1 MTEYDGKVAFRPAAV
16 NWRNRPEDV
25 DLIVDVVRELGAR
38 FSVRLT
44 STPYT
49 RMTTT
54 YGGVLA
60 SSRAVYA
67 WEKRAEISG
76 VS

>member
-1 MTEYDGKVAFRPAAV
+1 MTVAFREAALV
-16 NWRNRPEDV
+16 YLV
-25 DLIVDVVRELGAR
+25 
-38 FSVRLT
+38 
-44 STPYT
+44 
-49 RMTTT
+49 TTT

-60 SSRAVYA
+60 SSRAVIA

>member
-1 MTEYDGKVAFRPAAV
+1 MTR
-16 NWRNRPEDV
+16 
-25 DLIVDVVRELGAR
+25 ILG
-38 FSVRLT
+38 RLT
-44 STPYT
+44 TA
-49 RMTTT
+49 

-76 VS
+76 VSLNAGTNTSANDEYALAA

>member
-1 MTEYDGKVAFRPAAV
+1 MTRILAA
-16 NWRNRPEDV
+16 
-25 DLIVDVVRELGAR
+25 
-38 FSVRLT
+38 
-44 STPYT
+44 
-49 RMTTT
+49 TTA

>member
-1 MTEYDGKVAFRPAAV
+1 MTRILAV
-16 NWRNRPEDV
+16 
-25 DLIVDVVRELGAR
+25 
-38 FSVRLT
+38 
-44 STPYT
+44 
-49 RMTTT
+49 TTA

-60 SSRAVYA
+60 SSRAVIA

>member
-1 MTEYDGKVAFRPAAV
+1 MTVVFRGGP
-16 NWRNRPEDV
+16 
-25 DLIVDVVRELGAR
+25 
-38 FSVRLT
+38 S
-44 STPYT
+44 YT
-49 RMTTT
+49 WMTTT

-60 SSRAVYA
+60 SSRAVIA